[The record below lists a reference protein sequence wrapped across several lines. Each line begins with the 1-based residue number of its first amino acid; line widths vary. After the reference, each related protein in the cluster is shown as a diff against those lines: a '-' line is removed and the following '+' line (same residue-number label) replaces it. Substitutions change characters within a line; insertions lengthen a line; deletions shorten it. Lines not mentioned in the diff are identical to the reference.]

1 MKKEILLTKEEIEKI
16 NIRLGEEISRDYEGK
31 DLVVICL
38 LKGGVMFATDLIK
51 HIESKV
57 FLDYLTVSSYKDEEE
72 SSGNVEIKSDI
83 SIDIKGKDVLIVDDI
98 FDTGYTMKNIYNYLN
113 TKSPRSLKTCVLLD
127 KPERR
132 EVDFS
137 VDYIGKEI
145 DNLFV
150 VGYGLDYEGFYRNIP
165 YIFIFK

>member
-1 MKKEILLTKEEIEKI
+1 MKKEILLTEEDIEAI
-16 NIRLGEEISRDYEGK
+16 NAKLGKEISKDYKGK

-38 LKGGVMFATDLIK
+38 LKGGVMFTTDLVK
-51 HIESKV
+51 HIETKV
-57 FLDYLTVSSYKDEEE
+57 YLDFLTASSYKNEEE

-83 SIDIKGKDVLIVDDI
+83 SIDIRDKDVLIVDDI
-98 FDTGYTMKNIYNYLN
+98 FDTGHTMKNIYNYLN
-113 TKSPRSLKTCVLLD
+113 TKSPKSLKTCVLLD

-132 EVDFS
+132 EVDFD
-137 VDYIGKEI
+137 VDYVGKEI

>member
-1 MKKEILLTKEEIEKI
+1 MKKEILLTEEDIEAI
-16 NIRLGEEISRDYEGK
+16 NAKLGKEISKDYKGK

-38 LKGGVMFATDLIK
+38 LKGGVMFTTDLVK
-51 HIESKV
+51 NIETKV
-57 FLDYLTVSSYKDEEE
+57 YLDFLTASSYKNEEE

-83 SIDIKGKDVLIVDDI
+83 SIDIRDKDVLIVDDI
-98 FDTGYTMKNIYNYLN
+98 FDTGHTMKNIYNYLN
-113 TKSPRSLKTCVLLD
+113 TKSPKSLKTCVLLD

-132 EVDFS
+132 EVDFD
-137 VDYIGKEI
+137 VDYVGKEI